1 MTLYLP
7 SPINELLV
15 LGIVLIFAVQ
25 KPQTLAVTGPAL
37 GVVTWMLQLPPWLYG
52 LALVLTLVGVITVI
66 KRE

>member
-37 GVVTWMLQLPPWLYG
+37 GVVTWMLQLPQWLYG